1 VTEKTAE
8 LEALLYL
15 FEKHFDVPAA
25 TIAIEIAYGTRTPLH
40 VVLDPGDPPDA
51 ALPTPS

>member
-8 LEALLYL
+8 LEALLFL

-25 TIAIEIAYGTRTPLH
+25 TIAIAYGTRTPLH
-40 VVLDPGDPPDA
+40 VVLGPGDPSDA